1 MALSPIKRSTRS
13 HIKRMSG
20 PPTSAFL
27 TGALIGTA
35 ALVATAVLNRYLAKR
50 AEHDN
55 PPSGKFVNIDGL
67 DVHYVDRGEGP
78 ALVLLHGNGSMLQ
91 DFVSSGLIEAA
102 AADHRVI
109 VFDRPGFGHTKRPGK
124 LRWGPDEQADLTK
137 NVLGRLGVSDA
148 IVLGHS
154 WGASVAAALG
164 IRHPALVSKLILVS
178 GYYYPT
184 VRPDFLAMS
193 APALPFVGDLLSQTL
208 SPIVS
213 RMMWPALLSKIFGPA
228 EVATKFQGFPEEMAV
243 RPSQIRASAEE
254 SALLIPSAAALQRK
268 YSELRMPV
276 TIIAGKEDKLIDPV
290 SQSVRLHGE
299 IALSE
304 LIIIPDN
311 GHMVHQ
317 TATCAVMDAVKGHA
331 GAA

>member
-1 MALSPIKRSTRS
+1 MALSPIKRSARS

-67 DVHYVDRGEGP
+67 DVHYVERGEGP

-91 DFVSSGLIEAA
+91 DFVSSGLIDAA

-164 IRHPALVSKLILVS
+164 VHYPALVSKLILVS

-193 APALPFVGDLLSQTL
+193 APALPVVGDLLSQTNEVSGIPRGNGCSSVSNPCIGRRVRTVDSECRR
-208 SPIVS
+208 SPE
-213 RMMWPALLSKIFGPA
+213 KILRAAYASYDNRGKGRQANRPCI
-228 EVATKFQGFPEEMAV
+228 AV
-243 RPSQIRASAEE
+243 CAIAPGDRA
-254 SALLIPSAAALQRK
+254 
-268 YSELRMPV
+268 
-276 TIIAGKEDKLIDPV
+276 
-290 SQSVRLHGE
+290 
-299 IALSE
+299 
-304 LIIIPDN
+304 
-311 GHMVHQ
+311 
-317 TATCAVMDAVKGHA
+317 
-331 GAA
+331 